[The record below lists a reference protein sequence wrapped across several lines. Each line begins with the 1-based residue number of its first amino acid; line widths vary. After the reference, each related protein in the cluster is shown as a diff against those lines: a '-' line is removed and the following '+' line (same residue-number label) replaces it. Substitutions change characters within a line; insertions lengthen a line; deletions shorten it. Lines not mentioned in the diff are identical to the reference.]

1 MVVNLPQIFPF
12 LIPFSKNFWQRFFTL
27 LEIICFWGEINIVLE
42 WVVLVLAPT
51 LVLATTGGEKVIKED
66 TVVIINDKKLVDD
79 ELGVDRADW
88 NGRVDGGVGC
98 ASGLECGT
106 EVSEEEIDGRAA
118 TCGGEF
124 VKTGDDSN
132 VDSIEVEE
140 VRSDGT
146 DSDGRLDGGVG
157 CVSKL
162 GCKPELEEEGVVMSK
177 SSSVSAKSRTINS
190 SAWLRLRFSVTK
202 KFDTAKLVL
211 W

>member
-1 MVVNLPQIFPF
+1 M
-12 LIPFSKNFWQRFFTL
+12 K
-27 LEIICFWGEINIVLE
+27 IICFWGEINIVLE

-51 LVLATTGGEKVIKED
+51 LVLAITGGEKVIKED

-88 NGRVDGGVGC
+88 NGGC

-106 EVSEEEIDGRAA
+106 EVSKEEIDGRAA

-132 VDSIEVEE
+132 VDSLEVEE
-140 VRSDGT
+140 VGSDGT

-162 GCKPELEEEGVVMSK
+162 GCKTELEEEGVVMSK
-177 SSSVSAKSRTINS
+177 SSSVRAKSRTINS
-190 SAWLRLRFSVTK
+190 SAWLRLRFSVT
-202 KFDTAKLVL
+202 
-211 W
+211 

>member
-1 MVVNLPQIFPF
+1 M
-12 LIPFSKNFWQRFFTL
+12 
-27 LEIICFWGEINIVLE
+27 EIICFWGEINIILE

-51 LVLATTGGEKVIKED
+51 LVLAITGGEKVIKED

-79 ELGVDRADW
+79 ELGVDRTDW

-98 ASGLECGT
+98 ASGLECAT

-118 TCGGEF
+118 TFGGEF

-132 VDSIEVEE
+132 DDSIE
-140 VRSDGT
+140 
-146 DSDGRLDGGVG
+146 DGRLDGGVDW
-157 CVSKL
+157 VSKL
-162 GCKPELEEEGVVMSK
+162 GFKTELEEEGVVMSK
-177 SSSVSAKSRTINS
+177 SSSVRAKSRTINS

-211 W
+211 WLEIIGVGFESNWNKAGFAAGGY